1 MTRSE
6 LIRELVT
13 IIQQTFPDVNEEKIR
28 NVIGKYTTEEIE
40 RVLDMCY
47 RFPIDVVFSTLTT

>member
-13 IIQQTFPDVNEEKIR
+13 IIQQTFPDADEEGIR
-28 NVIGKYTTEEIE
+28 KVLGKYTTEEIE